1 MPSQNRIGCEQRTEF
16 FKSFATKDL
25 AFGSESSSL
34 VVAEQNSFFAE
45 SLGSPELKAVAQRSG
60 QRTIASLYRGRGM
73 LLWEGDRLDR

>member
-45 SLGSPELKAVAQRSG
+45 SLFEN
-60 QRTIASLYRGRGM
+60 
-73 LLWEGDRLDR
+73 